1 MSNQIATPG
10 TRLNLA
16 IPATNPTNP
25 TGEDIVL
32 LRRRL
37 AEPGPRQFFQETD
50 TWQGTAGVRGVLPN
64 DWGWEVAGSFGR
76 NTAIDGSTNIANLER
91 VADTLDTSQCSFDAG
106 AAIPCADYL
115 GFGDLS
121 QAVQD
126 YILFTSRDTGGD
138 RKSTRL
144 NSSPYCASRLL
155 S

>member
-91 VADTLDTSQCSFDAG
+91 EIG
-106 AAIPCADYL
+106 
-115 GFGDLS
+115 
-121 QAVQD
+121 
-126 YILFTSRDTGGD
+126 R
-138 RKSTRL
+138 
-144 NSSPYCASRLL
+144 ASCRARGCKYV
-155 S
+155 

>member
-1 MSNQIATPG
+1 MEFRRVLFRS
-10 TRLNLA
+10 LA

-91 VADTLDTSQCSFDAG
+91 VADTLDTSPCSFDAEIG
-106 AAIPCADYL
+106 
-115 GFGDLS
+115 S
-121 QAVQD
+121 
-126 YILFTSRDTGGD
+126 
-138 RKSTRL
+138 
-144 NSSPYCASRLL
+144 ASCRERMCQYVEI
-155 S
+155 SVGEV

>member
-1 MSNQIATPG
+1 MSLYLLFFFLRIRRPPKS
-10 TRLNLA
+10 TRTDTRFPYTTLF
-16 IPATNPTNP
+16 
-25 TGEDIVL
+25 
-32 LRRRL
+32 RS
-37 AEPGPRQFFQETD
+37 D

-115 GFGDLS
+115 GFGDRS

-126 YILFTSRDTGGD
+126 YILRSDERRVGKECVSTCRSRW
-138 RKSTRL
+138 
-144 NSSPYCASRLL
+144 
-155 S
+155 